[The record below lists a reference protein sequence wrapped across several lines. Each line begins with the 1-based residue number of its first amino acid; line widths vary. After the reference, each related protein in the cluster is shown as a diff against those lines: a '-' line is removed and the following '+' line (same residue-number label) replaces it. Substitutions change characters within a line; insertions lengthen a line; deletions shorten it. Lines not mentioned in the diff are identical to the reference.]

1 MKTKEHWQSMENEN
15 PGLVYWARYGQIA
28 IIYNHGNKTKGI
40 FILWFLNSIFDAI
53 MLLGQTQ
60 TSNNN
65 LIFNEERTRFDF
77 LINNDFINSASLIK
91 HLIVANLILI
101 VFCNFAIFL
110 FFFYIISDR
119 SNFSHLISLILE
131 TNISKVFLSE
141 RLQKGL

>member
-1 MKTKEHWQSMENEN
+1 MENEN

-28 IIYNHGNKTKGI
+28 IIYNHGNKTKWI
-40 FILWFLNSIFDAI
+40 FILRFLNSIFDAI

-91 HLIVANLILI
+91 HLIVSNLILI

-110 FFFYIISDR
+110 FFFFIISDR
-119 SNFSHLISLILE
+119 SNFSHLISLFLE

>member
-1 MKTKEHWQSMENEN
+1 MENEN

-28 IIYNHGNKTKGI
+28 IIYNHGNKTKWI
-40 FILWFLNSIFDAI
+40 FILRFLNSIFDAI

-91 HLIVANLILI
+91 HLIVSNLILI
-101 VFCNFAIFL
+101 VFCNFPF
-110 FFFYIISDR
+110 FFFY
-119 SNFSHLISLILE
+119 NF
-131 TNISKVFLSE
+131 
-141 RLQKGL
+141 

>member
-1 MKTKEHWQSMENEN
+1 MENEN

-28 IIYNHGNKTKGI
+28 IIYNHGNKTKWI
-40 FILWFLNSIFDAI
+40 FILRFLNSIFDAI

-91 HLIVANLILI
+91 HLIVSNLILI

-110 FFFYIISDR
+110 FFFFIISDR